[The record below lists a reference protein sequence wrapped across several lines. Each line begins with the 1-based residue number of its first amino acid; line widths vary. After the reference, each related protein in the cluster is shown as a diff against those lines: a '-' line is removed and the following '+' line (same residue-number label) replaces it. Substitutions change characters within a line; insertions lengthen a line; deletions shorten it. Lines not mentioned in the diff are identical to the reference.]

1 MVSREKEYV
10 LQNRWKLEGKSL
22 IYFGIRKQPNV
33 NKNRIKLKSKEVVFF
48 ENFLRGMYD
57 EEDKIFIKFLRAGIV
72 VPENGYLTT
81 PKNLDEATYCKSCI
95 ANNYIIPGIEFD
107 DDGLCPICADKDKP
121 LNDSILPV
129 KNTFDEIDKAYKKG
143 RFDVALFYTGG
154 KDSTYLLHYLSR
166 ELGLK
171 VLALTLEIPSLSNN
185 ARQSIENA
193 KRIFKNAEF
202 VSRSIAEAELN
213 AMYNKLFELQNNIC
227 ACISLAHAVF
237 YPLLVS
243 ERAPYLVLG
252 NEPAQMS
259 GLYYN
264 RVGPKIAYLYRKY
277 KIFSV
282 LLNIGR
288 LCLLKK
294 PLRSGQREMLLLV
307 KQLAYGDHFVKKIAG
322 FRNQLISNVCE
333 SMDFIPNLK
342 NTLKTAIKRSDRRA
356 AMPSLIHIDMNE
368 ISENGVYDHEK
379 IKGFLISECGYVAPE
394 RKTKSMHSSCSLEAA
409 KDYSQFV
416 SFYNMESQMI
426 PFSALELIIAS
437 SKKNINREI
446 ALAELK
452 FSFVLER
459 PEVHVEMEKYAK
471 R

>member
-1 MVSREKEYV
+1 
-10 LQNRWKLEGKSL
+10 L
-22 IYFGIRKQPNV
+22 YFGIRKQPNV
-33 NKNRIKLKSKEVVFF
+33 NKNIVRLNKKEVIFF
-48 ENFLRGMYD
+48 ENFLRDKYD
-57 EEDKIFIKFLRAGIV
+57 TNDKTFNKFLRAEIIV
-72 VPENGYLTT
+72 TENNYLTT
-81 PKNLDEATYCKSCI
+81 PKTLDEAVFCKTCI

-107 DDGLCPICADKDKP
+107 IDGLCPICADKDKP

-129 KNTFDEIDKAYKKG
+129 KNTFNEADKKG

-154 KDSTYLLHYLSR
+154 KDSTYLLYYLS
-166 ELGLK
+166 ENLGLK

-193 KRIFKNAEF
+193 KHIFKNAEF
-202 VSRSIAEAELN
+202 VSRSIAEADLN
-213 AMYNKLFELQNNIC
+213 AMYKKLFELQNNIC
-227 ACISLAHAVF
+227 ACISIAHAIF

-243 ERAPYLVLG
+243 ERIPYLVLG

-277 KIFSV
+277 KVFGII
-282 LLNIGR
+282 LNIGR
-288 LCLLKK
+288 LCILKK

-307 KQLAYGDHFVKKIAG
+307 KQLAYGDHFVKKISG
-322 FRNQLISNVCE
+322 FKNQLISNVFE
-333 SMDFIPNLK
+333 AMDCVPNMK
-342 NTLKTAIKRSDRRA
+342 ITLRNAIERSDRMAR
-356 AMPSLIHIDMNE
+356 MPSLIHIDMNK
-368 ISENGVYDHEK
+368 ISENGIYDHEK
-379 IKGFLISECGYVAPE
+379 IKSFIINECGYVAPE

-416 SFYNMESQMI
+416 NFYNMESQMI

-437 SKKNINREI
+437 SQKNLDRET
-446 ALAELK
+446 ALAELR

-459 PEVHVEMEKYAK
+459 PGVHVEMEKYAK
-471 R
+471 